1 MSQLEIIYFSH
12 KLQATIASENCKPKL
27 QVEISK
33 RKYPCENFQAKIFD
47 EIIKAK

>member
-1 MSQLEIIYFSH
+1 MLE
-12 KLQATIASENCKPKL
+12 KLQAKIAGKLLQAENCKPKL
-27 QVEISK
+27 LVEISK